1 MRPNDD
7 EQEQESGAELH
18 EDASARLLDAMSS
31 LQTLSKS
38 RMWMEE
44 QYRRLSKWFF
54 LSLALL
60 AVSLSANVLQIA
72 LRPEPVYFAQTPD
85 LRITEM
91 VPLGHPRESDAGV
104 ANWTAQLAV
113 KTMSMDYLHWR
124 DDLMSVKDSYT
135 DKAFGEMVKSLRDSG
150 VTDMMESKKV
160 VVRVTLTSAPI
171 IAAKGPDEDGAYGW
185 RMEFPLIVSYETSN
199 GVVSNQTL
207 DVTATV
213 VRVPVSESP
222 VGIRVKQLVM
232 RPTAAKPGRK

>member
-1 MRPNDD
+1 
-7 EQEQESGAELH
+7 
-18 EDASARLLDAMSS
+18 
-31 LQTLSKS
+31 
-38 RMWMEE
+38 
-44 QYRRLSKWFF
+44 
-54 LSLALL
+54 
-60 AVSLSANVLQIA
+60 
-72 LRPEPVYFAQTPD
+72 
-85 LRITEM
+85 
-91 VPLGHPRESDAGV
+91 
-104 ANWTAQLAV
+104 
-113 KTMSMDYLHWR
+113 
-124 DDLMSVKDSYT
+124 
-135 DKAFGEMVKSLRDSG
+135 
-150 VTDMMESKKV
+150 V